1 MISVSNLK
9 KTLST
14 IFSLAFLLA
23 ATPVLASG
31 FSSFNQQI
39 RVGPTSTL
47 TIQETINVDLPDQ
60 RHGIF
65 RDIPVKY
72 STAAGNPFDLRVK
85 IISVTDD
92 SGKAL
97 GYSTSLVG
105 DMEEVK
111 IGDPDV
117 YVTGPVT
124 YVITYSVSRALLY
137 LQDHDELYWN
147 AITAPWGD
155 LGMPDQI
162 NTTVILP
169 GTVKAADIKT
179 KCFTVLGS
187 NEAGDCVQNTIDNAA
202 QFSVKGGQPLTIVV
216 GWPKNVVVAPAPVQQ
231 IEDWLADNWIIFWPI
246 IVAAGMFLL
255 WWKRGRDP
263 KPEGAIVVQYEA
275 PDGANPAELGVLFSE
290 RTDNGDLTATIIHL
304 AVKGYLNITETA
316 STNIIAPSASYSFEL
331 KKPAS
336 GDAALSD
343 YEANIINGMF
353 GAGAAAGSVV
363 DIADLRDKFYT
374 TAIAAKA
381 QMASAAVARGWFA
394 KNPNLVRSAY
404 VGAGIAYFTVI
415 FFFYSMVAS
424 AFSLNGLTA
433 VVSLFLPSAVII
445 FFGYF
450 MPARTVKGTAAYAQ
464 ALGFKEY
471 LSKAEKYRLQWE
483 EKENIFEAFLPY
495 AMIFGVVDKWAGAF
509 EGIDKEPP
517 SWYRGSMMNGWS
529 PLIFA
534 NTLTT
539 ATSSIGRSLATSP
552 SARGGSGG
560 GFGGGGFGGGGFGG
574 GGGGSW

>member
-1 MISVSNLK
+1 MK
-9 KTLST
+9 KL
-14 IFSLAFLLA
+14 FSILFTAVLLIA

-31 FSSFNQQI
+31 FSSFDQQI
-39 RVGPTSTL
+39 QVGPTSVL
-47 TIQETINVDLPDQ
+47 TIKETVDVNFPDQ

-72 STAAGNPFDLRVK
+72 STDAGNPFDLRVK

-97 GYSTSLVG
+97 NYSTSLVG

-117 YVTGPVT
+117 YVTGPAT

-137 LQDHDELYWN
+137 LNDHDELYWN
-147 AITAPWGD
+147 SITEPWGD
-155 LGMPDQI
+155 LGMPERI

-169 GTVKAADIKT
+169 GTVKASDIKT
-179 KCFTVLGS
+179 KCFTALGS
-187 NEAGDCVQNTIDNAA
+187 TVAGDCVQGAEDSTA
-202 QFSVKGGQPLTIVV
+202 QFSVTGGKPLTIVV
-216 GWPKNVVVAPAPVQQ
+216 GWPKNVVVAPSPVQE
-231 IEDWLADNWIIFWPI
+231 IKDWLADNWIVFWPI

-263 KPEGAIVVQYEA
+263 KPEGAIVVQYE
-275 PDGANPAELGVLFSE
+275 PPEGANPAELGVLFSE
-290 RTDNGDLTATIIHL
+290 RTDNRDLTATIIHL

-316 STNIIAPSASYSFEL
+316 STNIIIPSSSYSFEL
-331 KKPAS
+331 KKAAAD
-336 GDAALSD
+336 DATLSD
-343 YEANIINGMF
+343 YEANILNGMF
-353 GAGAAAGSVV
+353 GTGAAAGSVV
-363 DIADLRDKFYT
+363 DLSDLKDKFYM
-374 TAIAAKA
+374 TATAAKA
-381 QMASAAVARGWFA
+381 QMAAAAVGRGWFA
-394 KNPNLVRSAY
+394 KNPTAVRSAY
-404 VGAGIAYFTVI
+404 VGAGIGYLILVYA
-415 FFFYSMVAS
+415 FFYGLIVSILGINGPTAF
-424 AFSLNGLTA
+424 FSLL
-433 VVSLFLPSAVII
+433 LPGGII
-445 FFGYF
+445 MAFGYF
-450 MPARTVKGTAAYAQ
+450 MPARTIKGTAAYAQ

-471 LSKAEKYRLQWE
+471 LSKAEKYKLQWE
-483 EKENIFEAFLPY
+483 EKQNIFEAFLPY
-495 AMIFGVVDKWAGAF
+495 AMIFDVVGKWAGAF

-517 SWYRGSMMNGWS
+517 SWYRGTMMNGWS

-539 ATSSIGRSLATSP
+539 ATSSIGRSLATAP